1 VSVVNAL
8 VVNFGE
14 SAASDSGSITVEWD
28 DSLNVDDAG
37 EVKTNFVPGDEL
49 YLLVHHGSDVD
60 IVGVKSSSGT
70 VSGGGAV
77 SLTRTQEIGWGSIDD
92 KQNLNYTPMGCIK
105 YKWFGRSG
113 AGASV
118 VDKVI
123 TMAGSFPCLALVEY
137 VARFLRYRL
146 QTQKVTLTG
155 DETYPFLVYVYYRET
170 VS

>member
-14 SAASDSGSITVEWD
+14 SAASASGSIVVEWD
-28 DSLNVDDAG
+28 DSLNVDDKG
-37 EVKTNFVPGDEL
+37 EVKTSFVPGDEL
-49 YLLVHHGSDVD
+49 YLLVHSDVE
-60 IVGVKSSSGT
+60 IVGVKSTSGT

-77 SLTRTQEIGWGSIDD
+77 SLIRAQEIGWGSIDD
-92 KQNLNYTPMGCIK
+92 EQNLNYTPIGSIK

-113 AGASV
+113 SRPSV
-118 VDKVI
+118 VDKII

-146 QTQKVTLTG
+146 QTQKVSLAK
-155 DETYPFLVYVYYRET
+155 DETYPLLVYVYYREP